1 VTFRQKQIAVFLGT
15 ILVIFGTFAIG
26 LSWIS
31 RRLTAEATLQT
42 AILLARQVEIALAD
56 SLNQI
61 PPQPGSDAS
70 PWEFLGRIFPG
81 GRQTKPGKKPQDS
94 EVRELMQAYMDRSA
108 EIAAIWVLNSDGQ
121 VLYTSGDRQKG
132 EVLTDPQLQEN
143 LRQGTTTIA
152 SRREGDVTYYD
163 VLVPLQMPKGA
174 VGPGG
179 LRLWINPASFGD
191 LVGGLRREM
200 ALLLALGG
208 GLALGSA
215 LLTTFMYSRRF
226 RLIAETLRQAESG
239 TYQARP
245 SYPSRD
251 EVATSLDLIDRLVMK
266 QKSAGELAA
275 PLRRFAV
282 ATRTLAHEVR
292 NPLNALAVH
301 LELLRNGSRKGD
313 EADQPSLQQ
322 KSLATM
328 ESAVRQM
335 DEIVRDFTDYT
346 APVALEKK
354 SMDLSQVLGSS
365 LDAAKGQCTLQG
377 IEVATHLPPGPW
389 WVRGDSTRLRQAFDN
404 LLRNAV
410 EAQPNGGS
418 IRISGEIKD
427 AQITLRLADSG
438 PGIPEDRRATLFD
451 YGRSSKPGGSG
462 IGLPL
467 SQLIIEAHGGTLI
480 CEQQNGSARGA
491 TFCITLPIAGRSDS

>member
-1 VTFRQKQIAVFLGT
+1 
-15 ILVIFGTFAIG
+15 
-26 LSWIS
+26 
-31 RRLTAEATLQT
+31 
-42 AILLARQVEIALAD
+42 VEPEL
-56 SLNQI
+56 
-61 PPQPGSDAS
+61 
-70 PWEFLGRIFPG
+70 
-81 GRQTKPGKKPQDS
+81 
-94 EVRELMQAYMDRSA
+94 RE
-108 EIAAIWVLNSDGQ
+108 
-121 VLYTSGDRQKG
+121 K
-132 EVLTDPQLQEN
+132 
-143 LRQGTTTIA
+143 LRQGSTTIA
-152 SRREGDVTYYD
+152 SRREGEITYYD

-191 LVGGLRREM
+191 LVGGLRREI
-200 ALLLALGG
+200 ALLFALGG
-208 GLALGSA
+208 GLAFGSA

-354 SMDLSQVLGSS
+354 SVDLSQVLGSS

-377 IEVATHLPPGPW
+377 IEVATDLPPGPW

-410 EAQPNGGS
+410 EAQPKGGA
-418 IRISGEIKD
+418 IRITGGIKD
-427 AQITLRLADSG
+427 AQVTLRLADSG

-467 SQLIIEAHGGTLI
+467 SQLIIETHGGTLV
-480 CEQQNGSARGA
+480 CEEQNGSAPGA
-491 TFCITLPIAGRSDS
+491 TFRITLPITGRGDS